1 MGGIFTVNIIS
12 VNMPHPPHFS
22 KKDYRKY
29 APPSLKQLCLWGGGI
44 FTVEMLTFSGKSA
57 EKVMGVNGFDCPAI
71 FWVQECSAF
80 WGVVEGVLEH

>member
-1 MGGIFTVNIIS
+1 MSQKKWHFKCQIITYILAVLMRDFFRGGIFAV
-12 VNMPHPPHFS
+12 
-22 KKDYRKY
+22 K
-29 APPSLKQLCLWGGGI
+29 
-44 FTVEMLTFSGKSA
+44 MLTFSGKSA